1 MFDLDKLSYRAYGNL
16 VIVVLLMLAL
26 LLNLFPF
33 SLIEFT
39 MCVVQIPIYLFVRSH
54 LNEPIHANGL
64 NICFVLTVLFY
75 LLLFVSIKCLY
86 FLLGQEFTI
95 VFATLLTTLGCYAT
109 STVPNRMEEK
119 GKIFFG
125 FKKHDESKYDR
136 LIDFIKFNGIDKEL
150 IDAEERL
157 KQADAQLY
165 LIYKRKF
172 REDKTFKEI
181 SDEFDMDNPRI
192 VESLDKVYY
201 YMIGAL
207 RI

>member
-33 SLIEFT
+33 SLIEFG
-39 MCVVQIPIYLFVRSH
+39 MCIVQIPIYLFVRGN
-54 LNEPIHANGL
+54 LKEPIHAEGL
-64 NICFVLTVLFY
+64 NICFILTTLFY
-75 LLLFVSIKCLY
+75 LLLFVCIKMMY
-86 FLLGQEFTI
+86 FLLDTEFTVI
-95 VFATLLTTLGCYAT
+95 FSTILTTLCCYVT
-109 STVPNRMEEK
+109 STVPNKMDEK
-119 GKIFFG
+119 GKLFFG
-125 FKKHDESKYDR
+125 YKKHDDSKYNR
-136 LIDFIKFNGIDKEL
+136 LIEFIKFNGIDKDL

-157 KQADAQLY
+157 KQVDTQLY

-181 SDEFDMDNPRI
+181 SEEFDLDNPRI
-192 VESLDKVYY
+192 VESLDKAYY
-201 YMIGAL
+201 YMVGAL

>member
-16 VIVVLLMLAL
+16 VIIVLLLLAL

-33 SLIEFT
+33 SLVEFM
-39 MCVVQIPIYLFVRSH
+39 MCVIQIPIYLIIRANLH
-54 LNEPIHANGL
+54 EPIHANGL
-64 NICFVLTVLFY
+64 NICFVLTTLFY

-86 FLLGQEFTI
+86 FLLGEEFTI

-109 STVPNRMEEK
+109 STVPNKMDEK

-125 FKKHDESKYDR
+125 YKKHDDSKYNR
-136 LIDFIKFNGIDKEL
+136 LIDFIKFNGINKDLME
-150 IDAEERL
+150 AEERL
-157 KQADAQLY
+157 KQVDTQLY

-181 SDEFDMDNPRI
+181 SEEFDIDNPRI
-192 VESLDKVYY
+192 VESLDKAYY
-201 YMIGAL
+201 YMVGAL